1 MLKLLTI
8 IGARPQI
15 IKAAAISRVV
25 REKYAGQIEEHILHT
40 GQHYDENMSEVFIRE
55 LGIPE
60 PEYNLHVG
68 SGSHGVQTARII
80 EGVESVLLR
89 ERVSELGNEGV
100 SELANEGV
108 RGYDGVIV
116 YGDTNSTLAAAVAA
130 AKINVPVFHIE
141 AGLRSFNMAMP
152 EEQNRIVCDALSSVL
167 FAPTETALKNLERE
181 GVSDSRISE
190 LGISDSRIS
199 ELGNEGV
206 SELGISELGISEL
219 GISDSRISEL
229 GNERLAVRRFAN
241 GKGQKVVLSGDV
253 MYDNA
258 LYFSAMADM
267 KSDIIERLGLTYKGF
282 VLATIHRPANTDNP
296 ENLKSIFRALADI
309 AASGVDVVLPLHP
322 RTRKRIRE
330 LGIRELGVSELG
342 VSELGVS
349 ELGIRELGIR
359 ELGDEGVGCTVY
371 GVQNERLR
379 IIDPVSFFEIIRLE
393 RKARVVLTDSGG
405 VQKEAFFYGTP
416 SVILRP
422 ETEWVEIV
430 DAGAGILAG
439 ADYERIMAAYKEL
452 SGREVKFPPLFGDG
466 KASEK
471 ILSEIVKYLR

>member
-80 EGVESVLLR
+80 EGVEKVL
-89 ERVSELGNEGV
+89 SEAQTVNCKLEIGDCKPF
-100 SELANEGV
+100 
-108 RGYDGVIV
+108 DGVIV

-190 LGISDSRIS
+190 LG
-199 ELGNEGV
+199 NEGV

-219 GISDSRISEL
+219 GISDSHTYIHSRD
-229 GNERLAVRRFAN
+229 GYCDRF
-241 GKGQKVVLSGDV
+241 LSH
-253 MYDNA
+253 
-258 LYFSAMADM
+258 F
-267 KSDIIERLGLTYKGF
+267 
-282 VLATIHRPANTDNP
+282 
-296 ENLKSIFRALADI
+296 
-309 AASGVDVVLPLHP
+309 
-322 RTRKRIRE
+322 
-330 LGIRELGVSELG
+330 
-342 VSELGVS
+342 
-349 ELGIRELGIR
+349 
-359 ELGDEGVGCTVY
+359 
-371 GVQNERLR
+371 LR
-379 IIDPVSFFEIIRLE
+379 
-393 RKARVVLTDSGG
+393 
-405 VQKEAFFYGTP
+405 
-416 SVILRP
+416 
-422 ETEWVEIV
+422 
-430 DAGAGILAG
+430 
-439 ADYERIMAAYKEL
+439 
-452 SGREVKFPPLFGDG
+452 
-466 KASEK
+466 
-471 ILSEIVKYLR
+471 

>member
-40 GQHYDENMSEVFIRE
+40 GQHYDENMSEIFIRE

-80 EGVESVLLR
+80 EGVEDVLLGEGGVGCTVYGVR
-89 ERVSELGNEGV
+89 NEGV
-100 SELANEGV
+100 SELANEGI
-108 RGYDGVIV
+108 RGFDGVIV

-167 FAPTETALKNLERE
+167 FAPTKTALDNLERE
-181 GVSDSRISE
+181 GV
-190 LGISDSRIS
+190 SDSRIS

-206 SELGISELGISEL
+206 SELGISDSRISELGISEL
-219 GISDSRISEL
+219 G
-229 GNERLAVRRFAN
+229 NVRRFAN

-282 VLATIHRPANTDNP
+282 VLATIHRPANTDNVD
-296 ENLKSIFRALADI
+296 NLKSIFRALADI

-322 RTRKRIRE
+322 RTRKMLGNWKLEIGNCSGRIK
-330 LGIRELGVSELG
+330 
-342 VSELGVS
+342 
-349 ELGIRELGIR
+349 
-359 ELGDEGVGCTVY
+359 
-371 GVQNERLR
+371 
-379 IIDPVSFFEIIRLE
+379 IIEPVSFFEIIRLE
-393 RKARVVLTDSGG
+393 RNARVVLTDSGG